1 VVDGYNV
8 AKLGWPSCSLAEQ
21 RDALLDA
28 LESLVRRVGTRVLVV
43 FDGARVVAPATGRK
57 LLRVVF
63 TAEGTLADD
72 EIRRVVAELPTDQP
86 VVVVTNDKAI
96 LADVRGDG
104 ANTVSSD
111 HLLAVLRR

>member
-1 VVDGYNV
+1 P
-8 AKLGWPSCSLAEQ
+8 ACTLAEQ

-28 LESLVRRVGTRVLVV
+28 LESLVRRVGARVLVV
-43 FDGARVVAPATGRK
+43 FDGAHVVAPATGRK

-63 TAEGTLADD
+63 TPEGTLADD
-72 EIRRVVAELPTDQP
+72 EIRRVVADLPVDQP

-96 LADVRGDG
+96 INDVRADG
-104 ANTVSSD
+104 ANNVSSD